1 MAPKKTTKEV
11 QDWLEGAF
19 HGDPADARAHCEKTM
34 SPNYL
39 RFQAGGGRTDFEQ
52 AVEKITMFRTI
63 TKKWSSPVT
72 FLVQEENRIA
82 VQFKVDMEI
91 GDGGEK
97 QMELMLMATIDDLG
111 RFENVWELTSEI
123 KEDS

>member
-1 MAPKKTTKEV
+1 MAPKKTAQEV

-19 HGDPADARAHCEKTM
+19 HGDPAEARAHCEKTM

-39 RFQAGGGRTDFEQ
+39 RFQAGGGRTDFEK
-52 AVEKITMFRTI
+52 AVEKITLFRTI

-72 FLVQEENRIA
+72 FLVQEENTIA
-82 VQFKVDMEI
+82 VQFKVDMDI